1 MKTSFLWIAPCCSL
15 LACSAP
21 GPAPGLDASGSDSAP
36 GPGPSAVEAPKP
48 IELVDLLYRTRARVA
63 VSSTV
68 ANTHDYPEHLIDR
81 RPDTAWN
88 GKTGDLDAH
97 VEVRVPARARVKRLS
112 ITVGSDKITRQG
124 DLFTMN
130 RRLTRVAI
138 DRDGER
144 IGVFD
149 LDPEIRT
156 PQAIDLDLPGGTFT
170 LRPLDTVAGTRAS
183 YREVVI
189 SELVVLGTA
198 PDDEL
203 LPPAMPQVTVG
214 SVDGPPSPGGRYAA
228 VIAGGPYRSS
238 SAYCASEM
246 RACRKDLAALKA
258 RDPQSDDLASRTAWC
273 RSTRATS
280 KSLTLGAPFT
290 GVELVSADE
299 GQNEV
304 TRLALTTP
312 LGWYPTDVV
321 TSVNYPGPGC
331 GMGGAQI
338 IDSIDVS
345 ASHVLVM
352 RITTRAAYCMASPE
366 SYEAAGTFLIACAL
380 GEGGAPT
387 CRQELVASYDGD
399 CNRFDELRVS
409 GRYDAHPPKWDWQR
423 EARVE
428 DDGSIRLSP
437 CVDAKGHEIAC
448 SRRNAD
454 LLTR

>member
-1 MKTSFLWIAPCCSL
+1 
-15 LACSAP
+15 
-21 GPAPGLDASGSDSAP
+21 
-36 GPGPSAVEAPKP
+36 
-48 IELVDLLYRTRARVA
+48 
-63 VSSTV
+63 
-68 ANTHDYPEHLIDR
+68 LI
-81 RPDTAWN
+81 TA
-88 GKTGDLDAH
+88 GF
-97 VEVRVPARARVKRLS
+97 
-112 ITVGSDKITRQG
+112 DKVTKQG

-130 RRLTRVAI
+130 HRLTEVAI
-138 DRDGER
+138 ERDGER
-144 IGVFD
+144 IGTFD
-149 LDPEIRT
+149 LDPAIRA
-156 PQAIDLDLPGGTFT
+156 PQAIELDLPGGTFT
-170 LRPLDTVAGTRAS
+170 LRPVTTLAGTRAS

-203 LPPAMPQVTVG
+203 LPPAMPQVTLG
-214 SVDGPPSPGGRYAA
+214 SVDHPPSPGGRFAA
-228 VIAGGPYRSS
+228 VIAGGPYPTS
-238 SAYCASEM
+238 SAYCESEKS
-246 RACRKDLAALKA
+246 ACRKELAALKA

-273 RSTRATS
+273 RSKRATS
-280 KSLTLGAPFT
+280 KSLLLRAPFT
-290 GVELVSADE
+290 GVELVEADE

-312 LGWYPTDVV
+312 LGWYPTDVI

-345 ASHVLVM
+345 PSRVLVM
-352 RITTRAAYCMASPE
+352 KITTRSAYCMASPE

-380 GEGGAPT
+380 GDDGAPT
-387 CRQELVASYDGD
+387 CRQELVASFDGD
-399 CNRFDELRVS
+399 CNAFYQMRET
-409 GRYDAHPPKWDWQR
+409 GRYDAHPPSWDWQR

-448 SRRNAD
+448 TRRNAD